1 MFRSFLRLLTF
12 LIEDFK
18 FLGFTGGF
26 WFLSVPIIT
35 LVICAEKSKCEK
47 DKLNAAEDFDDVED
61 VEELPLHSIEFKVNN
76 TEKWQIGQ
84 VLKRMD
90 YNTIDDLIKS
100 LLSEQFN

>member
-76 TEKWQIGQ
+76 TEKWKIGQ
-84 VLKRMD
+84 VLKRMN
-90 YNTIDDLIKS
+90 YENIDDLVKNIIY
-100 LLSEQFN
+100 EQFN

>member
-1 MFRSFLRLLTF
+1 MIRSILGLITYLTS
-12 LIEDFK
+12 DFK
-18 FLGFTGGF
+18 FLGFYGGF
-26 WFLSVPIIT
+26 WFLSVPLIA
-35 LVICAEKSKCEK
+35 LVICAEKSKNGK
-47 DKLNAAEDFDDVED
+47 DKLNAVEDFYDIED

-100 LLSEQFN
+100 LLNEQFD

>member
-26 WFLSVPIIT
+26 WFLSVPLII
-35 LVICAEKSKCEK
+35 LIVKVEKSKSEK
-47 DKLNAAEDFDDVED
+47 DKINAAEDFDDVED

-84 VLKRMD
+84 VLKRMN
-90 YNTIDDLIKS
+90 YATVDDLVRNVLNDI
-100 LLSEQFN
+100 L

>member
-84 VLKRMD
+84 VLKRMN
-90 YNTIDDLIKS
+90 YATIDDLIKS

>member
-1 MFRSFLRLLTF
+1 MIRSILG
-12 LIEDFK
+12 LITYLISDFK
-18 FLGFTGGF
+18 FLGFYGGF
-26 WFLSVPIIT
+26 WFLSVPLIT
-35 LVICAEKSKCEK
+35 LVICAEKSKSEK
-47 DKLNAAEDFDDVED
+47 DKINAAEDFDDVED

>member
-100 LLSEQFN
+100 LLNEHFN

>member
-1 MFRSFLRLLTF
+1 MFRSFLKLLTF

-26 WFLSVPIIT
+26 WFLSVPLII
-35 LVICAEKSKCEK
+35 LIVKAEKSKSEK
-47 DKLNAAEDFDDVED
+47 DKLNATEDFDDVED

-100 LLSEQFN
+100 LLSEQFD